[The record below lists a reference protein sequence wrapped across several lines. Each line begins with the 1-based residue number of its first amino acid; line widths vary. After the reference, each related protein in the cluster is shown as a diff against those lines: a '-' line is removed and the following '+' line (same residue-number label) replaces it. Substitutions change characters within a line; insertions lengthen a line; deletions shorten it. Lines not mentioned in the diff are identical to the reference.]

1 MPKKTLF
8 VNGRIHT
15 LDTHK
20 PVVTALAA
28 AGGRVVV
35 AGEDHEVLGLKGA
48 ADEVIDLEGRT
59 ALPGFTDCHAHFLSF
74 CERFE
79 EVDLE
84 GVATLEEALR
94 RVKDGAA
101 AAAPGGWVTGGGWN
115 KNLWGGF
122 PTRHDLDRA
131 VSDRPVALS
140 SKDGHALWVNS
151 KALAIAGVTGAT
163 EDPPNGALQRGED
176 GEPAGIL
183 FEFAQGLVYRHVP
196 ARTPED
202 HGRLLRRGVHEAQT
216 LGLVGVHCPEGAESF
231 RAFQE
236 LKAAGGLDFRVF
248 MMVPAEALPAA
259 AALGLRT
266 GFGDEYLRV
275 GPVKAF
281 ADGAL
286 GSQTAYMMADY
297 EDRPGYRGIPT
308 TTPEAMRELVARA
321 AQNGLSMAVHAIGD
335 LANRLVLDA
344 YEAVA
349 DDTRARRLRHRIEH
363 AQLLH
368 PEDLPRFARLGVIA
382 SVQPIHATSDRYIAD
397 RYWGARARLAYPF
410 RSLLAS
416 GAHVCFGS
424 DAPVE
429 SIDPLK
435 GIYAAVTRRRE
446 EEPAGRPWYPEE
458 RLTVEEAVRAY
469 TEGAAYA
476 SYEERLRGTLA
487 PGKLADVV
495 VLSRDIFRE
504 PPEVIPE
511 TRVLMTVVGGKVVH
525 R

>member
-15 LDTHK
+15 LDRHK

-35 AGEDHEVLGLKGA
+35 
-48 ADEVIDLEGRT
+48 
-59 ALPGFTDCHAHFLSF
+59 
-74 CERFE
+74 
-79 EVDLE
+79 
-84 GVATLEEALR
+84 
-94 RVKDGAA
+94 
-101 AAAPGGWVTGGGWN
+101 
-115 KNLWGGF
+115 
-122 PTRHDLDRA
+122 
-131 VSDRPVALS
+131 
-140 SKDGHALWVNS
+140 
-151 KALAIAGVTGAT
+151 
-163 EDPPNGALQRGED
+163 
-176 GEPAGIL
+176 
-183 FEFAQGLVYRHVP
+183 
-196 ARTPED
+196 
-202 HGRLLRRGVHEAQT
+202 
-216 LGLVGVHCPEGAESF
+216 
-231 RAFQE
+231 
-236 LKAAGGLDFRVF
+236 
-248 MMVPAEALPAA
+248 
-259 AALGLRT
+259 
-266 GFGDEYLRV
+266 
-275 GPVKAF
+275 
-281 ADGAL
+281 
-286 GSQTAYMMADY
+286 
-297 EDRPGYRGIPT
+297 
-308 TTPEAMRELVARA
+308 
-321 AQNGLSMAVHAIGD
+321 
-335 LANRLVLDA
+335 
-344 YEAVA
+344 
-349 DDTRARRLRHRIEH
+349 
-363 AQLLH
+363 
-368 PEDLPRFARLGVIA
+368 
-382 SVQPIHATSDRYIAD
+382 HATSDRYIAD